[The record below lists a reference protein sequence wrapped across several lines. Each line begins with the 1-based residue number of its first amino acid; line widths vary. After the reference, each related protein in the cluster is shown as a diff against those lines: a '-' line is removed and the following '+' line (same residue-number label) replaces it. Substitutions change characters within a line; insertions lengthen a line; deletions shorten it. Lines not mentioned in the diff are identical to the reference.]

1 MNKKPGKTERSDSKN
16 SLKRKTFAIQEKR
29 TIYIY
34 CGGKNTE
41 PSYFRKFRLANVTVS
56 YDGKDPLTLTRQL
69 IQFKKN
75 SKFDEYWI
83 VFDKDEFSD
92 NDFNLAFQLA
102 LRNKINVAYSN
113 QAFEYWLLLHFLDHN
128 GSKLDRTDY
137 GPKITKFLSRMGV
150 EYDYKGTKLI
160 SESFFEI
167 LDSIDPGTGKIR
179 VSQAIERAK
188 KIIDKFDHNNPAEKE
203 SSTTVFLLVEELLKY
218 RER

>member
-83 VFDKDEFSD
+83 VFDKDEFSND
-92 NDFNLAFQLA
+92 DFNLAVQLA
-102 LRNKINVAYSN
+102 KHNKINVAYSN

-128 GSKLDRTDY
+128 GSKLDRREY
-137 GPKITKFLSRMGV
+137 GPRLTKFLAPKGV
-150 EYDYKGTKLI
+150 EYDYKGSKMI
-160 SESFFEI
+160 DESFFEI
-167 LDSIDPGTGKIR
+167 LDSIDSNIGKIR
-179 VSQAIERAK
+179 VSQAIARAK
-188 KIIDKFDHNNPAEKE
+188 KIFDKYDHNNPAEEE
-203 SSTTVFLLVEELLKY
+203 SSTTVFMLVEELLRY
-218 RER
+218 RGS